1 MEDIFNFKTNMI
13 ALWRPQKRTYHA
25 LTWHANQRHWRPW
38 TGTVEGGLSK
48 HKSTAHTVSGAVDI
62 KLMNN
67 TMIRVMAEGEF
78 LMLGATRITL
88 VKRLGGTIP
97 NAWKNHEL
105 GPLIERVVALDVSLW
120 DVAPPVAAVTVA
132 PAAPSMVAI
141 QAIPK
146 RIAWM
151 VAEDASKNEE
161 KCPIT
166 MEPISPIT
174 ASVTSCFHAFESEAI
189 ASWLTNHDTC
199 PQCRNKCVATVAYS
213 QA

>member
-1 MEDIFNFKTNMI
+1 MEDIFNFKTNLI

-25 LTWHANQRHWRPW
+25 LTWHANQRHWRPS
-38 TGTVEGGLSK
+38 TVPVQGGLSK

-62 KLMNN
+62 KLMNGA
-67 TMIRVMAEGEF
+67 MIRVKAEGEF
-78 LMLGATRITL
+78 LMLGTTRITL

-97 NAWKNHEL
+97 NTWKNHEL
-105 GPLIERVVALDVSLW
+105 GPLIERVAALDVSLW
-120 DVAPPVAAVTVA
+120 DVAPAVPAVTVA
-132 PAAPSMVAI
+132 PAAPSATI

-151 VAEDASKNEE
+151 VAEDAAKNEE

-174 ASVTSCFHAFESEAI
+174 ASVTSCFHAFESGAI
-189 ASWLTNHDTC
+189 AAWLTNHDTC
-199 PQCRNKCVATVAYS
+199 PQCRNKCVLTTAYS
-213 QA
+213 EA